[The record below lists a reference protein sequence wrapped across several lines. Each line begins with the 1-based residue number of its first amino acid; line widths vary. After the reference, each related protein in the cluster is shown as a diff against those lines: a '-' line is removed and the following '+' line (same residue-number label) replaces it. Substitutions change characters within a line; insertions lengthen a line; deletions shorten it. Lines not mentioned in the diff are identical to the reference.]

1 MSAAFNTSPF
11 YIAYGYSYFGHCN
24 LKILID
30 SLISEFFSCNSSNVH
45 EEAML
50 DIGALAYATG
60 PDFLKY
66 MPEFHRYLDM
76 GLQNCG
82 AYLWVWLLTSG
93 VPWMKMYSLTVM
105 VSWAPFSRTFQ
116 AQSFT
121 VLSTR

>member
-1 MSAAFNTSPF
+1 
-11 YIAYGYSYFGHCN
+11 
-24 LKILID
+24 
-30 SLISEFFSCNSSNVH
+30 VH

-93 VPWMKMYSLTVM
+93 VPWMKIYSLTMM
-105 VSWAPFSRTFQ
+105 VSWALLNDLSSPELHYPVNPLILSCIGDI
-116 AQSFT
+116 ALMIVENSEKY
-121 VLSTR
+121 VL